1 MLLIFD
7 FLPFKRIGWGH
18 ANVNNKANSSDHWK
32 LTLILSKNFAS
43 LNASEISKGKNV
55 GIRNLSNRASSGYFS
70 SQHVPN
76 IIVGC
81 RKINRCGKVPSIL
94 LYTHVRTVH
103 LLNFLMPEQTD
114 DRLARTILSW
124 CQFTKRLGHLK
135 LRNICSSYTSSL
147 VSCESRTRAP
157 SFSLFWLNKSETTRS
172 LLTCVT
178 EVLSS
183 AIARDKPISS
193 CGFFVT
199 SP

>member
-1 MLLIFD
+1 M
-7 FLPFKRIGWGH
+7 
-18 ANVNNKANSSDHWK
+18 
-32 LTLILSKNFAS
+32 
-43 LNASEISKGKNV
+43 
-55 GIRNLSNRASSGYFS
+55 GIRNLSNRSASGYFS

-81 RKINRCGKVPSIL
+81 RKINRCGPFNFPVHTR
-94 LYTHVRTVH
+94 THCVH

-147 VSCESRTRAP
+147 VSCDSRTRAP